1 VIDVQMGADHLG
13 NRLAGA
19 ARLLQVFEEG
29 QMHLVPLGKGR
40 TYLIVADAGI
50 DDDPLIL
57 RLDQERMDTEL
68 DFSGLVGKGRIEPIG
83 LLANI
88 FGGRVR

>member
-1 VIDVQMGADHLG
+1 
-13 NRLAGA
+13 
-19 ARLLQVFEEG
+19 
-29 QMHLVPLGKGR
+29 MHLVPLRKGR
-40 TYLIVADAGI
+40 TYLVVADAGI

-57 RLDQERMDTEL
+57 RLDQEGMDTEL
-68 DFSGLVGKGRIEPIG
+68 DFAGLVGKGRVEPLG